1 MTQKKFGGSGFEHK
15 AKILDLIGEGFNT
28 TDSLFDQM
36 KKKQPSIERHTI
48 RARLFDLR
56 KTGQIDEQGSGYRI
70 V

>member
-1 MTQKKFGGSGFEHK
+1 MPSPNMKTKE
-15 AKILDLIGEGFNT
+15 KILNLIGEGHNT
-28 TDSLFDQM
+28 IESLFDQM
-36 KKKQPSIERHTI
+36 KKVQPSIERHTI